1 MPKNAKD
8 YDQKVGERHGI
19 DDPSDPSEK
28 NNLSNTLILD
38 F

>member
-8 YDQKVGERHGI
+8 YDQTVGERHGI

-28 NNLSNTLILD
+28 NLANTLILD